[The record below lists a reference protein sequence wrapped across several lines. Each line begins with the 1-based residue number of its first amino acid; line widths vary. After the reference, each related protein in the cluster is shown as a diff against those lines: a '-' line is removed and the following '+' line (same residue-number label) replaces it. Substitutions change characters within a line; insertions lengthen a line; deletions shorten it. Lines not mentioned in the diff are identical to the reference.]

1 MKLLKLFI
9 AFFVICIVSQGVF
22 ADTAIG
28 KVVIYEPSQNE
39 VSGGGGGSRTIT
51 IYNLNIT
58 NGTVSVVP
66 EQITLPTPKIERNDS
81 ERKVLFD
88 IGIRIIKKQV
98 FINENLTS
106 AITLINLGVSGEVN
120 VTIIY
125 RIIDS
130 AGNTVYMEKEIVSVE
145 TQTEFL
151 KDFNVLGFSEGE
163 HTLLVEIKYEWQ
175 KEPARA
181 DDSFIIKKTFVQKFG
196 KIVLVIFGELI
207 LVGLVV
213 WFAIKDA
220 IYLKILARKVHI
232 HFGHDSKKVAGKHH
246 RHSKD

>member
-1 MKLLKLFI
+1 M
-9 AFFVICIVSQGVF
+9 
-22 ADTAIG
+22 
-28 KVVIYEPSQNE
+28 
-39 VSGGGGGSRTIT
+39 
-51 IYNLNIT
+51 
-58 NGTVSVVP
+58 
-66 EQITLPTPKIERNDS
+66 
-81 ERKVLFD
+81 
-88 IGIRIIKKQV
+88 
-98 FINENLTS
+98 
-106 AITLINLGVSGEVN
+106 
-120 VTIIY
+120 
-125 RIIDS
+125 
-130 AGNTVYMEKEIVSVE
+130 
-145 TQTEFL
+145 
-151 KDFNVLGFSEGE
+151 
-163 HTLLVEIKYEWQ
+163 VEIKYEWQ